1 MMNPLL
7 LDEDNQSTS
16 SLSVSNVFEVPDQDH
31 HHHRHHPQAP
41 SLLPPRSPRISSNR
55 PRRRASASLNQQQH
69 SLYHQQHSGGASS
82 SDLFLQQQQQP
93 HNNMNGMLSA
103 STSPTNSQSQII
115 MQATPDR
122 KSRKSTTRHRHR
134 RQYSTNSTSMSM
146 STSTCAA
153 DTASDPL
160 SIHPQP
166 PNFRVVV
173 HVLWSYCSGWKQPCR
188 KLVRLLTKLV
198 GSCVLLVLLLT
209 AWLAYDFYSDATA
222 VCRPNPTTTSTTTTA
237 NSKPLVEYYVHGRY
251 VEIALMTVCIY
262 VCVSSS
268 SLFQSDFDFEVKMA
282 SFSSF

>member
-1 MMNPLL
+1 
-7 LDEDNQSTS
+7 
-16 SLSVSNVFEVPDQDH
+16 
-31 HHHRHHPQAP
+31 
-41 SLLPPRSPRISSNR
+41 
-55 PRRRASASLNQQQH
+55 
-69 SLYHQQHSGGASS
+69 
-82 SDLFLQQQQQP
+82 
-93 HNNMNGMLSA
+93 MNGMLSA